1 MKIYTKR
8 GDRGETSLLGGGRVD
23 KDHPRVA
30 AYGHVDEL
38 NSTVGLAAARVRDA
52 SIRDR
57 LMRVQNDLFV
67 LGAHLSNP
75 ERSDDRKGPSMPE
88 LPVDRIGEME
98 TWIDEAVDELPP
110 LRAFILPGGSE
121 GAATLHLARTVCR
134 RAERGVVTLGRHEK
148 VDEAVV
154 RYLNRLS
161 DTLFTLARLEN
172 ARAGLSDVVWH
183 SRPEDD
189 D

>member
-8 GDRGETSLLGGGRVD
+8 GDRGETSLFGGGRVD

-30 AYGHVDEL
+30 AYGAVDEL
-38 NSTVGLAAARVRDA
+38 NSTVGLAVARVSDP
-52 SIRDR
+52 SIRER
-57 LMRVQNDLFV
+57 LVRVQEDLFV
-67 LGAHLSNP
+67 LGAHLSTP
-75 ERSDDRKGPSMPE
+75 ERSDERKGPSMPE
-88 LPVDRIGEME
+88 LPVDRIEEME
-98 TWIDEAVDELPP
+98 EWIDGAVDELPP

-134 RAERGVVTLGRHEK
+134 RAERAVVTLGRQER

-172 ARAGLSDVVWH
+172 ARAGLSDVLWR
-183 SRPEDD
+183 SGPADTG
-189 D
+189 

>member
-8 GDRGETSLLGGGRVD
+8 GDRGETSLLGGGRVE

-30 AYGHVDEL
+30 AYGQVDEL
-38 NSTVGLAAARVRDA
+38 NSTVGLAVARVSDP
-52 SIRDR
+52 SIQDR
-57 LMRVQNDLFV
+57 LVRIQKDLFA
-67 LGAHLSNP
+67 LGAHLSAP
-75 ERSDDRKGPSMPE
+75 ERSGDRRGPSVPA
-88 LPVDRIGEME
+88 LPVDRIDDME
-98 TWIDEAVDELPP
+98 RWIDEAVDELPP

-134 RAERGVVTLGRHEK
+134 RAERAVVTLERDER

-172 ARAGLSDVVWH
+172 ARAGLSDVVWR
-183 SRPEDD
+183 SGPTDD
-189 D
+189 G